1 MRKGGR
7 IVNVSST
14 NSSLKSYGEPIQK
27 SFRKADMTFQELDA
41 LIEQY
46 QVRNSNRITQVVS

>member
-27 SFRKADMTFQELDA
+27 SFRRRDMTFQDLDA
-41 LIEQY
+41 MMEEY
-46 QVRNSNRITQVVS
+46 QVRN